1 LAGEVVMEEAADAKL
16 YTNAG
21 VEGCEDAN
29 DFLVTGI
36 GVVIVE
42 GVVLAVELRVAF
54 TKGVG
59 GKVRLMPPLP
69 LLLLLLL
76 LLLLSEVTG
85 LTLRILLL
93 LCRLNPTKTPALL
106 RTEGRP

>member
-1 LAGEVVMEEAADAKL
+1 MAGEVVMEEAADAKL

-76 LLLLSEVTG
+76 LSEVTG

>member
-76 LLLLSEVTG
+76 LSEVTG

>member
-1 LAGEVVMEEAADAKL
+1 MAGEVVMEEAADAKL

-76 LLLLSEVTG
+76 LLSEVTG

>member
-76 LLLLSEVTG
+76 LLSEVTG